1 MNILKFDNFYGSQI
15 NENNHIDK
23 KLTNRLMQY
32 ALTYAIMTQELGTG
46 DIFEDRII
54 IGADVEDQ
62 DFIVKSKNGK
72 EYQVNDILVHLK
84 FDAPS
89 DVEVGIVLDEDD
101 DDNEYSDLGIIP
113 LEDIV
118 NLNELID
125 FVESI
130 ATYGK

>member
-1 MNILKFDNFYGSQI
+1 
-15 NENNHIDK
+15 
-23 KLTNRLMQY
+23 MQY
-32 ALTYAIMTQELGTG
+32 ALTYAVMTQELDTG
-46 DIFEDRII
+46 DIYEDRII
-54 IGADVEDQ
+54 IIGANVEDQ

-72 EYQVNDILVHLK
+72 DYQANDILVHLK

-89 DVEVGIVLDEDD
+89 DVEVSTVIDEDD
-101 DDNEYSDLGIIP
+101 DDNEYSDLSIIP

>member
-1 MNILKFDNFYGSQI
+1 
-15 NENNHIDK
+15 
-23 KLTNRLMQY
+23 MQY
-32 ALTYAIMTQELGTG
+32 ALTYAVMTQELDTG
-46 DIFEDRII
+46 DIYEDRII
-54 IGADVEDQ
+54 IIGANVEDQ

-72 EYQVNDILVHLK
+72 EYQAYDILVHLK

-89 DVEVGIVLDEDD
+89 DVEVGTVIDEDD
-101 DDNEYSDLGIIP
+101 DDNEYSDLSIIP

-130 ATYGK
+130 ATYRK